1 MGAGAASRHAASMV
15 KRTVIATLWFFAVWT
30 TYELVISF
38 VGLPRVAGPVL
49 GLIAALFWG
58 LDPLGVIYARGSR
71 PSRSDAAR
79 HAAADTTP
87 ASSATA

>member
-1 MGAGAASRHAASMV
+1 MV
-15 KRTVIATLWFFAVWT
+15 KRAVIATLWFFAVWAS
-30 TYELVISF
+30 YELVISF
-38 VGLPRVAGPVL
+38 VGLPRVVGPVL

-58 LDPLGVIYARGSR
+58 LDPLGVIYARGST

-79 HAAADTTP
+79 HATADSTP